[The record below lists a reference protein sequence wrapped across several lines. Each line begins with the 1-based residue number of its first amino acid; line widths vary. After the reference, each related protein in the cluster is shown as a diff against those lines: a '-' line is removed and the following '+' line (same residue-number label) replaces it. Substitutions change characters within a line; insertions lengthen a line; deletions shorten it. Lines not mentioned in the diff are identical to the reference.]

1 MRKKSGKKL
10 LISCALSIVLCVF
23 MLAGTTWAWFT
34 DSVTNAGNKIQA
46 GTLDVSLLA
55 AKSDGAGGYGALSDV
70 SESTEPIFKGENW
83 EPGYSTGV
91 KLAVKNNGTLA
102 LKYKLIFA
110 NLTATK
116 GIEQVLDVTVDGIAV
131 GTLAEFFG
139 GAAFDEGV
147 LAAGATSAEKTVV
160 VTMRTSAGNVYQGAA
175 ATFDVRLV
183 AAQTAADAVYPPI
196 DPIDTTL
203 TDTVAPDTE
212 TVLESVGTP
221 VKATIPANAL
231 PEGTQV
237 TLSVVTES
245 ATADSVV
252 YDISLT
258 DAAGTALSPTEKI
271 RIELNI
277 GKGLSGF
284 SVKHNGIPMAEED
297 YSYDNATGILT
308 IETSS
313 FSPFEVSFVR
323 DAAAT
328 VNGESFAALADAF
341 AAAKQNEVIYLW
353 QDAALTADVET
364 GAQILIPSTAAVT
377 FDLAGHKLTSTY
389 IGISVANYGTLTIKD
404 SIGNGILHNTSAEVG
419 DNYSHD
425 AVRNFGTLTING
437 GTFGDSD
444 MDKTNANTEHRGA
457 AVRNMPG
464 AVCEIN
470 GGFFTCGD
478 NYYTWGE
485 STGFSYAIRSS
496 GELTINDATLY
507 GAMNGGVSADAGNI
521 VINGGDFSVT
531 GTTSFYVLV
540 TNKRGGGNITING
553 GTFTK
558 TGGNGGLLG
567 GFSGMPSWDASEEL
581 AANGFT
587 ITGGTFVKDGIATIY
602 DPAYEQPVVLPQGVT
617 AETFGTNVA
626 YADEIYYPTLQ
637 AAVKSGASVI
647 YCKPGETLTEAFT
660 HIDVSK
666 NLTVYGNCATLTKG
680 ERDFAI
686 DTYAKLT
693 SNITLNVYSLN
704 GAAAWGQRTT
714 AFTANLNFYNCRNMN
729 RVYLSGTSGVNNIT
743 VSGCSFDGSA
753 EVKANNCTIYSNA
766 NGKID
771 VLNTTFLKVG
781 EPINLNHKA
790 ESGTQTINVVGCT
803 FTDCSTVDIDANEW
817 AAPIRV
823 LSVNANASSVLTV
836 KDCVFTC
843 SGERKNS
850 DILLND
856 TITGNH
862 VTAGSVTAVI
872 ENSGTATHTV
882 TGDRVT
888 VEVK

>member
-1 MRKKSGKKL
+1 MKKKSTKFGKM
-10 LISCALSIVLCVF
+10 LITSLVSIALCVF

-34 DSVTNAGNKIQA
+34 DSVTNAGNRIES
-46 GTLDVSLLA
+46 GTLKIDA
-55 AKSDGAGGYGALSDV
+55 YACPQGEDGRDGGEAYFYTNPITGDDMAMAIFYEEDMIDLRT
-70 SESTEPIFKGENW
+70 STEPVINDTNW
-83 EPGYSTGV
+83 EPGQSNI
-91 KLAVKNNGTLA
+91 KMIKVKNRGTLPARVKISFEILEDGLAGA
-102 LKYKLIFA
+102 LWYSA
-110 NLTATK
+110 DNSQAY
-116 GIEQVLDVTVDGIAV
+116 GME
-131 GTLAEFFG
+131 TLSSYEF
-139 GAAFDEGV
+139 ETT
-147 LAAGATSAEKTVV
+147 LPAAGAGVPDGATEDSLYFLYGMYAE
-160 VTMRTSAGNVYQGAA
+160 AGNQYQGKSFSARIVIR
-175 ATFDVRLV
+175 ATQVSEE
-183 AAQTAADAVYPPI
+183 AVYPPI
-196 DPIDTTL
+196 DPIDTAL

-323 DAAAT
+323 SAAAT
-328 VNGESFAALADAF
+328 VNGTAYATLDEAF

-377 FDLAGHKLTSTY
+377 FDLAGKKLTSTY
-389 IGISVANYGTLTIKD
+389 AGISVANYGTLTIKD
-404 SIGNGILHNTSAEVG
+404 SIGNGILHNISAEVG

-444 MDKTNANTEHRGA
+444 TDKTNANTEHRGA

-485 STGFSYAIRSS
+485 GTGFSYAIRSS
-496 GELTINDATLY
+496 GELTINGATLY

-521 VINGGDFSVT
+521 TINGGDFSVT

-540 TNKRGGGNITING
+540 TNKSGGGNITVNG

-587 ITGGTFVKDGIATIY
+587 ITGGTFDRDGAVKTYRRVSNAEEFVSAVSAANADDVIVLANKIALTSQVAVSKPLSFVGLAGSGISGAPIR
-602 DPAYEQPVVLPQGVT
+602 V
-617 AETFGTNVA
+617 AENVSASFRNVA
-626 YADEIYYPTLQ
+626 FSSPKNA
-637 AAVKSGASVI
+637 KNNAS
-647 YCKPGETLTEAFT
+647 C
-660 HIDVSK
+660 
-666 NLTVYGNCATLTKG
+666 VYGGGL
-680 ERDFAI
+680 
-686 DTYAKLT
+686 AKLVFKDCT
-693 SNITLNVYSLN
+693 FTDTQWDSIQFIPAA
-704 GAAAWGQRTT
+704 GAEI
-714 AFTANLNFYNCRNMN
+714 
-729 RVYLSGTSGVNNIT
+729 V
-743 VSGCSFDGSA
+743 
-753 EVKANNCTIYSNA
+753 
-766 NGKID
+766 ID
-771 VLNTTFLKVG
+771 
-781 EPINLNHKA
+781 
-790 ESGTQTINVVGCT
+790 GCT
-803 FTDCSTVDIDANEW
+803 FTNSVAGYRFIHIEAELNSNADVKVTVTNNTFGSSEKTTMSIIDIDYVNFAGITANGNTFADENGD
-817 AAPIRV
+817 IYICGD
-823 LSVNANASSVLTV
+823 SVA
-836 KDCVFTC
+836 
-843 SGERKNS
+843 R
-850 DILLND
+850 
-856 TITGNH
+856 TITSAEAY
-862 VTAGSVTAVI
+862 VMFKAQA
-872 ENSGTATHTV
+872 
-882 TGDRVT
+882 
-888 VEVK
+888 